1 MIHTAK
7 QLKDKVKNM
16 SGGNSEVAQALIR
29 TYFMERFLERVS
41 VSEYRN
47 NFILKGGM
55 LVASIVGVDMRATMD
70 IDTTVKA
77 LPLNEK
83 DARAIIERIGELQLE
98 DGITFKIKS
107 VKEIMEDFDYPG
119 IRMMIEANLERM
131 RQPFKI
137 DISTDDA
144 ITPGAVE
151 YKYKLMFEDR
161 SISVLS
167 YNLET
172 LLAEKMQTILARGLA
187 NTRMRD
193 FFRRKINIAY
203 FYILFAKSYSLS
215 KVYGLERDKT
225 YKRWIAIDENIVK
238 VYTDFI
244 TCFIFLG
251 KIYKSDQ
258 FQGRENKNMKNMKV
272 RTKLNLILVLV
283 ILLVALGSVVSIKD
297 LGDVKDKALETMD
310 ASSRQSYDD
319 SIKEQV
325 GVVISLLSEIN
336 DAYKA
341 GTYTLDEAKKIAA
354 DEVRQ
359 MRYGET
365 GYFWIDQSDG
375 TNVVLL
381 GSDTEGTNRMET
393 EDANGY
399 KMVKEIIRVAV
410 EDGGGYTDYVFP
422 KEGETKPSPKRSY
435 SEYFEPFDW
444 VVGTGNYTDYID
456 TAIEKQDKV
465 FSSYAMK
472 KAITLIGACVAM
484 LVVVAVLVFMIAQDI
499 TKSLKKVVAEI
510 EVIAGGNFA
519 HRMQDNMMKRKD
531 DFGQLAG
538 TLETM
543 RESICGLLSQVKIE
557 AANIDTVVEAM
568 DSSISNLNGEIE
580 DVSATTEQLA
590 ASTEET
596 AASTEQINSM
606 TQQIDGAAKE
616 IAIRAQD
623 GATEAEEIHK
633 RAAQTK
639 EATVEN
645 RQKVQTM
652 LGEIRG
658 RLEQALEEAKVVEQI
673 GVLADSIL
681 AITGQTNLLALN
693 ASIEAA
699 RAGEAGKGFAVVAEE
714 IRVLAEQSKD
724 AVANIQ
730 AVTEN
735 VDNAVANL
743 ANDSNRL
750 LDFVDTDIV
759 KSFDNFEKMADDYN
773 MDASKINDLVSDFSA
788 TSEELVASISNI
800 TEAIEGITSA
810 SNDSAAGT
818 TNIAQ
823 KTVSIAGE
831 SAEVMKGVKTAEASA
846 GELRKNVSNFVIE
859 E

>member
-1 MIHTAK
+1 
-7 QLKDKVKNM
+7 
-16 SGGNSEVAQALIR
+16 
-29 TYFMERFLERVS
+29 
-41 VSEYRN
+41 
-47 NFILKGGM
+47 
-55 LVASIVGVDMRATMD
+55 
-70 IDTTVKA
+70 
-77 LPLNEK
+77 
-83 DARAIIERIGELQLE
+83 
-98 DGITFKIKS
+98 
-107 VKEIMEDFDYPG
+107 
-119 IRMMIEANLERM
+119 MMIEANLERM

-144 ITPGAVE
+144 ITPDAVE

-187 NTRMRD
+187 NTRMSD

-519 HRMQDNMMKRKD
+519 HRMQDNIMKRKD

-639 EATVEN
+639 EETVEN

>member
-1 MIHTAK
+1 
-7 QLKDKVKNM
+7 
-16 SGGNSEVAQALIR
+16 
-29 TYFMERFLERVS
+29 
-41 VSEYRN
+41 
-47 NFILKGGM
+47 
-55 LVASIVGVDMRATMD
+55 
-70 IDTTVKA
+70 
-77 LPLNEK
+77 
-83 DARAIIERIGELQLE
+83 
-98 DGITFKIKS
+98 
-107 VKEIMEDFDYPG
+107 
-119 IRMMIEANLERM
+119 MMIEANLERM

-144 ITPGAVE
+144 ITPDAVE

-187 NTRMRD
+187 NTRMSD

-580 DVSATTEQLA
+580 DVSATTEQIA

-639 EATVEN
+639 EETVEN

>member
-1 MIHTAK
+1 
-7 QLKDKVKNM
+7 
-16 SGGNSEVAQALIR
+16 
-29 TYFMERFLERVS
+29 
-41 VSEYRN
+41 
-47 NFILKGGM
+47 
-55 LVASIVGVDMRATMD
+55 
-70 IDTTVKA
+70 
-77 LPLNEK
+77 
-83 DARAIIERIGELQLE
+83 
-98 DGITFKIKS
+98 
-107 VKEIMEDFDYPG
+107 
-119 IRMMIEANLERM
+119 
-131 RQPFKI
+131 
-137 DISTDDA
+137 
-144 ITPGAVE
+144 
-151 YKYKLMFEDR
+151 
-161 SISVLS
+161 
-167 YNLET
+167 
-172 LLAEKMQTILARGLA
+172 
-187 NTRMRD
+187 
-193 FFRRKINIAY
+193 
-203 FYILFAKSYSLS
+203 
-215 KVYGLERDKT
+215 
-225 YKRWIAIDENIVK
+225 
-238 VYTDFI
+238 
-244 TCFIFLG
+244 
-251 KIYKSDQ
+251 
-258 FQGRENKNMKNMKV
+258 MKNMKV

-283 ILLVALGSVVSIKD
+283 ILLVALGGTVSVKD
-297 LGDVKDKALETMD
+297 MEDVKDKALETME

-325 GVVISLLSEIN
+325 EVVISLLSEIN

-359 MRYGET
+359 MRYGEA

-393 EDANGY
+393 KDAKGY
-399 KMVKEIIRVAV
+399 QMVKEIIRVAL
-410 EDGGGYTDYVFP
+410 EDGGGYTDFVFP
-422 KEGETKPSPKRSY
+422 KPGETKPSPKRSY

-456 TAIEKQDKV
+456 TAIAKQNKV
-465 FSSYAMK
+465 FSNYAMQ
-472 KAITLIGACVAM
+472 KAIALIAVCIVM
-484 LVVVAVLVFMIAQDI
+484 LAVVAVLVFMIAQDI

-519 HRMQDNMMKRKD
+519 RKMQTNMMKRKD

-543 RESICGLLSQVKIE
+543 RESVCGLLAQVKKE
-557 AANIDTVVEAM
+557 AANIDTN
-568 DSSISNLNGEIE
+568 ISNLNGEIE

-596 AASTEQINSM
+596 AASAEQINSM

-616 IAIRAQD
+616 IAVRAQD

-633 RAAQTK
+633 RATQTK
-639 EATVEN
+639 ETTVEN
-645 RQKVQTM
+645 RKKVQEM
-652 LGEIRG
+652 LGEIRE
-658 RLEQALEEAKVVEQI
+658 RLEKALEDAKVVEQI

-735 VDNAVANL
+735 VDNAVGNL
-743 ANDSNRL
+743 TKDSNRL
-750 LDFVDTDIV
+750 LNFVDTDIV
-759 KSFDNFEKMADDYN
+759 KSFDEFEKMADDYN

-800 TEAIEGITSA
+800 TEAIDGITSA

-823 KTVSIAGE
+823 KTVSIANG
-831 SAEVMKGVKTAEASA
+831 SAEVMKGAKTAEASA
-846 GELRKNVSNFVIE
+846 GELRRNVSNFVIE

>member
-1 MIHTAK
+1 
-7 QLKDKVKNM
+7 
-16 SGGNSEVAQALIR
+16 
-29 TYFMERFLERVS
+29 
-41 VSEYRN
+41 
-47 NFILKGGM
+47 
-55 LVASIVGVDMRATMD
+55 
-70 IDTTVKA
+70 
-77 LPLNEK
+77 
-83 DARAIIERIGELQLE
+83 
-98 DGITFKIKS
+98 
-107 VKEIMEDFDYPG
+107 
-119 IRMMIEANLERM
+119 
-131 RQPFKI
+131 
-137 DISTDDA
+137 
-144 ITPGAVE
+144 
-151 YKYKLMFEDR
+151 
-161 SISVLS
+161 
-167 YNLET
+167 
-172 LLAEKMQTILARGLA
+172 
-187 NTRMRD
+187 
-193 FFRRKINIAY
+193 
-203 FYILFAKSYSLS
+203 
-215 KVYGLERDKT
+215 
-225 YKRWIAIDENIVK
+225 
-238 VYTDFI
+238 
-244 TCFIFLG
+244 
-251 KIYKSDQ
+251 
-258 FQGRENKNMKNMKV
+258 MKNMKV

-283 ILLVALGSVVSIKD
+283 ILLVALGGTVSVKD
-297 LGDVKDKALETMD
+297 MEDVKDKALETME

-319 SIKEQV
+319 LIKEQV
-325 GVVISLLSEIN
+325 EVVISLLSEIN

-359 MRYGET
+359 MRYGEA

-393 EDANGY
+393 KDAKGY
-399 KMVKEIIRVAV
+399 QMVKEIIRVAV
-410 EDGGGYTDYVFP
+410 EDGGGYTDFVFP
-422 KEGETKPSPKRSY
+422 KPGETKPSPKRSY

-456 TAIEKQDKV
+456 TAIAKQDKV
-465 FSSYAMK
+465 FSNYAMQ
-472 KAITLIGACVAM
+472 KAIALIAVCIVM
-484 LVVVAVLVFMIAQDI
+484 LAVVAVLVFMIAQDI

-519 HRMQDNMMKRKD
+519 RKMQTNMMKRKD

-543 RESICGLLSQVKIE
+543 RESVCGLLAQVKKE
-557 AANIDTVVEAM
+557 AANIDNVVESM
-568 DSSISNLNGEIE
+568 DTNISNLNGEIE
-580 DVSATTEQLA
+580 DVSATTE
-590 ASTEET
+590 ET
-596 AASTEQINSM
+596 AASAEQINSM

-616 IAIRAQD
+616 IAVRAQD

-639 EATVEN
+639 ETTVEN
-645 RQKVQTM
+645 RKKVQEM
-652 LGEIRG
+652 LGEIRE
-658 RLEQALEEAKVVEQI
+658 RLEKALEDAKVVEQI

-735 VDNAVANL
+735 VDEAVGNL
-743 ANDSNRL
+743 TKDSNRL
-750 LDFVDTDIV
+750 LNFVDTDIV
-759 KSFDNFEKMADDYN
+759 KSFDEFEKMADDYN

-800 TEAIEGITSA
+800 TEAIDGITSA

-823 KTVSIAGE
+823 KTVSIANG
-831 SAEVMKGVKTAEASA
+831 SAEVMKGAKTAEASA
-846 GELRKNVSNFVIE
+846 GELRRNVSNFVIE

>member
-1 MIHTAK
+1 
-7 QLKDKVKNM
+7 
-16 SGGNSEVAQALIR
+16 
-29 TYFMERFLERVS
+29 
-41 VSEYRN
+41 
-47 NFILKGGM
+47 
-55 LVASIVGVDMRATMD
+55 
-70 IDTTVKA
+70 
-77 LPLNEK
+77 
-83 DARAIIERIGELQLE
+83 
-98 DGITFKIKS
+98 
-107 VKEIMEDFDYPG
+107 
-119 IRMMIEANLERM
+119 
-131 RQPFKI
+131 
-137 DISTDDA
+137 
-144 ITPGAVE
+144 
-151 YKYKLMFEDR
+151 
-161 SISVLS
+161 
-167 YNLET
+167 
-172 LLAEKMQTILARGLA
+172 
-187 NTRMRD
+187 
-193 FFRRKINIAY
+193 
-203 FYILFAKSYSLS
+203 
-215 KVYGLERDKT
+215 
-225 YKRWIAIDENIVK
+225 
-238 VYTDFI
+238 
-244 TCFIFLG
+244 
-251 KIYKSDQ
+251 
-258 FQGRENKNMKNMKV
+258 
-272 RTKLNLILVLV
+272 
-283 ILLVALGSVVSIKD
+283 
-297 LGDVKDKALETMD
+297 
-310 ASSRQSYDD
+310 
-319 SIKEQV
+319 
-325 GVVISLLSEIN
+325 
-336 DAYKA
+336 
-341 GTYTLDEAKKIAA
+341 
-354 DEVRQ
+354 
-359 MRYGET
+359 
-365 GYFWIDQSDG
+365 
-375 TNVVLL
+375 
-381 GSDTEGTNRMET
+381 
-393 EDANGY
+393 
-399 KMVKEIIRVAV
+399 
-410 EDGGGYTDYVFP
+410 
-422 KEGETKPSPKRSY
+422 
-435 SEYFEPFDW
+435 
-444 VVGTGNYTDYID
+444 
-456 TAIEKQDKV
+456 
-465 FSSYAMK
+465 
-472 KAITLIGACVAM
+472 
-484 LVVVAVLVFMIAQDI
+484 
-499 TKSLKKVVAEI
+499 
-510 EVIAGGNFA
+510 
-519 HRMQDNMMKRKD
+519 
-531 DFGQLAG
+531 
-538 TLETM
+538 M